1 VRHACRRAR
10 RRALDVRDTLGGLD
24 PRVIRP
30 HAMRALLDD
39 HVARR
44 RDTWRELW
52 ALVLLQI
59 WMEDPGCRSP
69 AAAAPC
75 AALRPVPRSPWPGR
89 RSVDA
94 DRGDSIPRV
103 ARYLVDRSRQ
113 QSTLEPTFPRLMGRA
128 PFASR
133 HSQLRGGLQNLSLS
147 LRPSRLPGA
156 YRASGSPLRAS

>member
-1 VRHACRRAR
+1 
-10 RRALDVRDTLGGLD
+10 
-24 PRVIRP
+24 
-30 HAMRALLDD
+30 
-39 HVARR
+39 
-44 RDTWRELW
+44 
-52 ALVLLQI
+52 
-59 WMEDPGCRSP
+59 MEDPVAVHPLPPHHPQRI
-69 AAAAPC
+69 
-75 AALRPVPRSPWPGR
+75 VPFRVARGPGDAH
-89 RSVDA
+89 VDA